1 MDTRTD
7 LTLFWLA
14 WQKTCSIRLCC
25 AGHEKEYREKCA
37 ANADLIENAQ
47 RVQDLASGVMAS
59 MDGRFDLLLRN
70 RDAGARLSEFSEE
83 ARGRGA
89 ASDGGSAF
97 ELLESHLYNKRYL
110 KGRAFKAY
118 LFEEVAGRPG
128 GMNRNL
134 FGYLQRIL
142 ATVVDE
148 SYGDCVYQPRMD
160 DDGVEIE
167 PAQVSVGG
175 RMARETVATPAECAE
190 AHEVEE
196 VFRKYLV
203 ENAADWDSDHWLILF
218 CLLNLLRVGSERIRP
233 LFAKGHQTVNVWFS
247 QMRSELLSR
256 LREGFSDK
264 AIGMALNGALQGA
277 LDEKVSKMP
286 WYGEARKILAENRES
301 TGK

>member
-1 MDTRTD
+1 MDTRMD

-25 AGHEKEYREKCA
+25 VGHEKEYREKCA

-47 RVQDLASGVMAS
+47 RVQNLASGVMAS

-70 RDAGARLSEFSEE
+70 RDTGARLSEFSEE

-118 LFEEVAGRPG
+118 LFEVVAGRPG

-142 ATVVDE
+142 AAVVDE
-148 SYGDCVYQPRMD
+148 SYGDCVYQPRLD

-175 RMARETVATPAECAE
+175 RMAREAVATPAECAE

-196 VFRKYLV
+196 EFRKYLV
-203 ENAADWDSDHWLILF
+203 ENAADWDSDHWLVLF
-218 CLLNLLRVGSERIRP
+218 CLLNLLRVGSERMRP

-286 WYGEARKILAENRES
+286 WYGEARKILAENRKS